1 LHCSTGTQTET
12 ARGLIAL
19 LRAADSGDDISQAF
33 NAWAGQSPAPSIVP
47 IPVERPEPI
56 LNYSQRQILKL
67 KKVYKLTL
75 SATNAIM
82 TLVQDPK
89 FNPNELETD
98 RVQNL
103 NRILLR
109 GYGGDVSEYD
119 FHTAD
124 DGNQDLKMYTLDA
137 KRVAFEIFSDPRFKG
152 ATTFTFVPTFDEEGR
167 LGRRT
172 FGSAMGGVWA
182 QFHARAVVDGVEV
195 LLVLAIY
202 IDASYVKVNLTVK
215 PIYCKQHPI

>member
-1 LHCSTGTQTET
+1 MHCSTGTQTET

-33 NAWAGQSPAPSIVP
+33 SAWAGQSPAPSIVP

-75 SATNAIM
+75 SATNAMM

-103 NRILLR
+103 DRILLR
-109 GYGGDVSEYD
+109 GYGGDGSEYD
-119 FHTAD
+119 FYTAD
-124 DGNQDLKMYTLDA
+124 DGNQDLKMYTLVA
-137 KRVAFEIFSDPRFKG
+137 KRV
-152 ATTFTFVPTFDEEGR
+152 
-167 LGRRT
+167 
-172 FGSAMGGVWA
+172 
-182 QFHARAVVDGVEV
+182 
-195 LLVLAIY
+195 
-202 IDASYVKVNLTVK
+202 
-215 PIYCKQHPI
+215 